1 MLSILLQTENL
12 NNLTE
17 SVNKVTDSSI
27 RIAQAAN
34 DFGALRVAF
43 GVFMIFIIIIVI
55 LFIWQIFVL
64 SGKLNTIYGAAV
76 KTTEYF
82 ETSAEGDIGPSQAQ
96 VIVRRNFNSWS
107 QAIKYYILRIRLE
120 NHIDDKDKIKVKI
133 DRLVRNEFSELTTY
147 LSNFKCNKKVLSFIV
162 EDDDIQ
168 MIEDFIFE
176 QVYIP
181 KNDFTIS
188 NMDQSTSIFING
200 LKLSYI
206 KKIPQWE
213 NW

>member
-34 DFGALRVAF
+34 DFGALRIAF

-76 KTTEYF
+76 KTIEYF

-96 VIVRRNFNSWS
+96 IIVRRNFNSLS

-120 NHIDDKDKIKVKI
+120 NHIDDKNKIKVKI

-188 NMDQSTSIFING
+188 NMDQSISIFING

-206 KKIPQWE
+206 KKIPQ
-213 NW
+213 

>member
-96 VIVRRNFNSWS
+96 VIVRRNFNSLS

-120 NHIDDKDKIKVKI
+120 NHIDDKNKIKVKI

-168 MIEDFIFE
+168 MVEDFIFE

-188 NMDQSTSIFING
+188 NMDQSTSIFINS

-206 KKIPQWE
+206 KKIPQ
-213 NW
+213 

>member
-96 VIVRRNFNSWS
+96 VIVRRNFNSLS

-120 NHIDDKDKIKVKI
+120 NHIDDKNKIKVKI

-147 LSNFKCNKKVLSFIV
+147 LSNFKCNKKVLSFII

-168 MIEDFIFE
+168 MVEDFIFE
-176 QVYIP
+176 QIYIP

-206 KKIPQWE
+206 KKIPQ
-213 NW
+213 

>member
-64 SGKLNTIYGAAV
+64 SGKLNTIYGAAI

-82 ETSAEGDIGPSQAQ
+82 ETSAKGDIGPSQAQ
-96 VIVRRNFNSWS
+96 VIVRRNFNSLS

-120 NHIDDKDKIKVKI
+120 NHIDDKNKIKVKI

-147 LSNFKCNKKVLSFIV
+147 LSNFKCNEKVLSFIV

-168 MIEDFIFE
+168 IVEDFIFE

-206 KKIPQWE
+206 KKIPQ
-213 NW
+213 

>member
-82 ETSAEGDIGPSQAQ
+82 ETSAEGDVGPSQAQ
-96 VIVRRNFNSWS
+96 VIVRRNFNSLS
-107 QAIKYYILRIRLE
+107 QATKYYILRIRLE
-120 NHIDDKDKIKVKI
+120 NHIDDKNKIKVKI
-133 DRLVRNEFSELTTY
+133 NRLVRNEFSELTTY
-147 LSNFKCNKKVLSFIV
+147 LSNFKCNEKVLSFIV

-168 MIEDFIFE
+168 MVEDFIFE

-206 KKIPQWE
+206 KKISQ
-213 NW
+213 

>member
-96 VIVRRNFNSWS
+96 VIVRKNFNSLS

-120 NHIDDKDKIKVKI
+120 NHIDDKNKIKVKI

-168 MIEDFIFE
+168 MVEDFIFE

-206 KKIPQWE
+206 KKIPQ
-213 NW
+213 

>member
-64 SGKLNTIYGAAV
+64 SDKLNTIYGAAV

-96 VIVRRNFNSWS
+96 VIVRRNFNSLS

-206 KKIPQWE
+206 KKIPQ
-213 NW
+213 

>member
-96 VIVRRNFNSWS
+96 VIVRRNFDSLS

-120 NHIDDKDKIKVKI
+120 NHIDDKNKIKVKI

-162 EDDDIQ
+162 EDDGIQ
-168 MIEDFIFE
+168 MVEDFIFE

-200 LKLSYI
+200 LKLSCI
-206 KKIPQWE
+206 KKIPQ
-213 NW
+213 

>member
-27 RIAQAAN
+27 KIAQAAN

-96 VIVRRNFNSWS
+96 VIVRRNFNSLS

-120 NHIDDKDKIKVKI
+120 NHIDDKNKIKVKI

-206 KKIPQWE
+206 KKIPQ
-213 NW
+213 

>member
-82 ETSAEGDIGPSQAQ
+82 ETSAEGDVGPPQAQ
-96 VIVRRNFNSWS
+96 VIVRRNFNSLS

-120 NHIDDKDKIKVKI
+120 NHIDDKNKIKVKI

-147 LSNFKCNKKVLSFIV
+147 LSNFKCNEKVLSFIV

-200 LKLSYI
+200 LKLSCI
-206 KKIPQWE
+206 KKIPQ
-213 NW
+213 

>member
-96 VIVRRNFNSWS
+96 VIVRRNFNSLS

-120 NHIDDKDKIKVKI
+120 NHIDDRDKIKVKI

-206 KKIPQWE
+206 KKIPQ
-213 NW
+213 

>member
-12 NNLTE
+12 DNLTE

-96 VIVRRNFNSWS
+96 VIVRRNFNSLS

-120 NHIDDKDKIKVKI
+120 NHIDDKNKIKVKI

-147 LSNFKCNKKVLSFIV
+147 LSNFKCNEKVLSFIV

-168 MIEDFIFE
+168 MVEDFIFE

-206 KKIPQWE
+206 KKIPQ
-213 NW
+213 

>member
-96 VIVRRNFNSWS
+96 VIVRRNFNSLS

-120 NHIDDKDKIKVKI
+120 NHIDDKNKIKVKI
-133 DRLVRNEFSELTTY
+133 DRLVRNEFSELITY

-206 KKIPQWE
+206 KKIPQ
-213 NW
+213 

>member
-64 SGKLNTIYGAAV
+64 SGKLDTIYGAAV

-96 VIVRRNFNSWS
+96 VIVRRNFNSLS
-107 QAIKYYILRIRLE
+107 QAIKYYILRKRIE
-120 NHIDDKDKIKVKI
+120 NHIDDKNKIKVKI

-206 KKIPQWE
+206 KKIPQ
-213 NW
+213 

>member
-64 SGKLNTIYGAAV
+64 SVKLNTIYGAAV

-96 VIVRRNFNSWS
+96 VIVRRNFNSLS

-120 NHIDDKDKIKVKI
+120 NHIDDKDKIKIKI

-168 MIEDFIFE
+168 IIEDFIFE

-200 LKLSYI
+200 LNLSYI
-206 KKIPQWE
+206 KKIPQ
-213 NW
+213 

>member
-96 VIVRRNFNSWS
+96 VIVRRNFNSLS

-133 DRLVRNEFSELTTY
+133 DRLVRNEFSELITY

-176 QVYIP
+176 QIYIP

-206 KKIPQWE
+206 KKIPQ
-213 NW
+213 

>member
-96 VIVRRNFNSWS
+96 VIVRRNFNSLS

-120 NHIDDKDKIKVKI
+120 KNIDDKNKIKLKI
-133 DRLVRNEFSELTTY
+133 DRLVRNEFSELITY

-168 MIEDFIFE
+168 MVEDFIFE

-206 KKIPQWE
+206 KKIPQ
-213 NW
+213 

>member
-82 ETSAEGDIGPSQAQ
+82 ETSAEGDVGPSQAQ
-96 VIVRRNFNSWS
+96 VIVRRNFNSLS

-120 NHIDDKDKIKVKI
+120 NHIDDKNKIKVKI

-206 KKIPQWE
+206 KKIPQ
-213 NW
+213 

>member
-96 VIVRRNFNSWS
+96 VIVRKNFDSLS

-120 NHIDDKDKIKVKI
+120 NHIDDKNKIKVKI

-168 MIEDFIFE
+168 MVEDFIFE

-206 KKIPQWE
+206 KKIPQ
-213 NW
+213 

>member
-43 GVFMIFIIIIVI
+43 GIFMIFIIIIVI

-96 VIVRRNFNSWS
+96 VIVRRNFNSLS

-168 MIEDFIFE
+168 MIDDFIFE

-206 KKIPQWE
+206 KKIPQ
-213 NW
+213 

>member
-96 VIVRRNFNSWS
+96 VIVRRNFNSLS

-120 NHIDDKDKIKVKI
+120 NHIDDKNKIKVKI

-147 LSNFKCNKKVLSFIV
+147 LSNFKCNEKVLSFIV

-168 MIEDFIFE
+168 MVEDFIFE
-176 QVYIP
+176 QIYIA

-206 KKIPQWE
+206 KKIPQ
-213 NW
+213 

>member
-96 VIVRRNFNSWS
+96 VIVRRNFNSLS

-120 NHIDDKDKIKVKI
+120 NHIDDKNKIKVKI
-133 DRLVRNEFSELTTY
+133 HRLVRNEFSELTTY
-147 LSNFKCNKKVLSFIV
+147 LSNFKCNEKVLSFKV

-168 MIEDFIFE
+168 MVEDFIFE

-206 KKIPQWE
+206 KKIPQ
-213 NW
+213 

>member
-1 MLSILLQTENL
+1 MLSTLLQTENL

-96 VIVRRNFNSWS
+96 VIVRRNFNSLS

-168 MIEDFIFE
+168 MVEDFIFE

-206 KKIPQWE
+206 KKIPQ
-213 NW
+213 

>member
-82 ETSAEGDIGPSQAQ
+82 ETSAEGDVGPSQAQ
-96 VIVRRNFNSWS
+96 VIVRRNFNSLS

-120 NHIDDKDKIKVKI
+120 NHIDDKNKIKVKI

-147 LSNFKCNKKVLSFIV
+147 LSNFKCNEKVLSFIV

-168 MIEDFIFE
+168 MVEDFIFE

-181 KNDFTIS
+181 KNDFTVS

-206 KKIPQWE
+206 KKIPQ
-213 NW
+213 

>member
-82 ETSAEGDIGPSQAQ
+82 ETSAKGDIGPSQAQ
-96 VIVRRNFNSWS
+96 VIVRRNFNSLS

-120 NHIDDKDKIKVKI
+120 NHIDDKNKIKVKI
-133 DRLVRNEFSELTTY
+133 DRLVRNEFLELTTY

-168 MIEDFIFE
+168 MVEDFIFE
-176 QVYIP
+176 QVYIS

-188 NMDQSTSIFING
+188 NMDQSTSIFIDG

-206 KKIPQWE
+206 KKIPQ
-213 NW
+213 

>member
-27 RIAQAAN
+27 RIAQAVN

-82 ETSAEGDIGPSQAQ
+82 ETSVEGDIGPSQAQ
-96 VIVRRNFNSWS
+96 VIVRRNFNSLS

-120 NHIDDKDKIKVKI
+120 NHIDDRDRIKTKI

-147 LSNFKCNKKVLSFIV
+147 LSNFKCNERVLSFIV

-168 MIEDFIFE
+168 MVEDFILE

-181 KNDFTIS
+181 KDDFTIS

-206 KKIPQWE
+206 KKIPQ
-213 NW
+213 

>member
-17 SVNKVTDSSI
+17 SVNKVTDSSV

-96 VIVRRNFNSWS
+96 IIVRRNFNSLS

-120 NHIDDKDKIKVKI
+120 NHIDDKNKIKVKI

-147 LSNFKCNKKVLSFIV
+147 LSNFKCNKKVLSFII

-206 KKIPQWE
+206 KKIPQ
-213 NW
+213 

>member
-12 NNLTE
+12 NNLIE

-96 VIVRRNFNSWS
+96 VIVRKNFNSLS

-120 NHIDDKDKIKVKI
+120 NHIDDKNKIKVKI

-168 MIEDFIFE
+168 IVEDFIFE

-206 KKIPQWE
+206 KKIPQ
-213 NW
+213 

>member
-1 MLSILLQTENL
+1 MLSILLQTENP

-82 ETSAEGDIGPSQAQ
+82 ETSVEGDIGPSQAQ
-96 VIVRRNFNSWS
+96 VIVRRNFNSLS

-120 NHIDDKDKIKVKI
+120 NHIDDKNKIKVKI

-162 EDDDIQ
+162 EGDDIQ

-206 KKIPQWE
+206 KKIPQ
-213 NW
+213 

>member
-96 VIVRRNFNSWS
+96 IIVRRNFNSLS

-168 MIEDFIFE
+168 MVEDFIFE

-206 KKIPQWE
+206 KKIPQ
-213 NW
+213 

>member
-12 NNLTE
+12 NNLAE

-34 DFGALRVAF
+34 DFGALRVVF

-64 SGKLNTIYGAAV
+64 SGKLNIIYGAAV

-82 ETSAEGDIGPSQAQ
+82 ETSVEGDIGPSQAQ
-96 VIVRRNFNSWS
+96 VIVRRNFNSLS

-120 NHIDDKDKIKVKI
+120 NHIDDKNKIKVKI

-206 KKIPQWE
+206 KKIPQ
-213 NW
+213 

>member
-64 SGKLNTIYGAAV
+64 SGKLNTIYGAAI

-96 VIVRRNFNSWS
+96 VIVRRNFNSLS

-120 NHIDDKDKIKVKI
+120 NHIDDKNKIKVKI
-133 DRLVRNEFSELTTY
+133 DMLVRNEFSELTTY

-168 MIEDFIFE
+168 IVEDFIFE

-206 KKIPQWE
+206 KKIPQ
-213 NW
+213 

>member
-64 SGKLNTIYGAAV
+64 SGKLNTIYGAAI

-96 VIVRRNFNSWS
+96 VIVRRNFNSLS

-120 NHIDDKDKIKVKI
+120 NHIDDRDRIKIKI

-147 LSNFKCNKKVLSFIV
+147 LSNFKCNERVLSFIV

-168 MIEDFIFE
+168 MIEDFILE

-181 KNDFTIS
+181 KDDFTIS

-206 KKIPQWE
+206 KKIPQ
-213 NW
+213 

>member
-1 MLSILLQTENL
+1 MLLSILLQTENL

-96 VIVRRNFNSWS
+96 VIVRRNFNSLS

-206 KKIPQWE
+206 KKIPQ
-213 NW
+213 

>member
-96 VIVRRNFNSWS
+96 VIVRRNFNSLS

-168 MIEDFIFE
+168 MIDDFIFE

-206 KKIPQWE
+206 KKIPQ
-213 NW
+213 

>member
-96 VIVRRNFNSWS
+96 VIVRRNFNSLS

-120 NHIDDKDKIKVKI
+120 NHIDDKGKIKVKI

-206 KKIPQWE
+206 KKIPQ
-213 NW
+213 

>member
-1 MLSILLQTENL
+1 MLSIPFQTENL

-76 KTTEYF
+76 KTTEYL

-96 VIVRRNFNSWS
+96 VIVRRNFNSLS

-120 NHIDDKDKIKVKI
+120 NHIDDKNKIKVKI
-133 DRLVRNEFSELTTY
+133 DGLVRNEFSELTTY
-147 LSNFKCNKKVLSFIV
+147 LSNFKCNKKVLSFII

-168 MIEDFIFE
+168 IVEDFIFE

-206 KKIPQWE
+206 KKIPQ
-213 NW
+213 

>member
-1 MLSILLQTENL
+1 MLSILFQTENL

-96 VIVRRNFNSWS
+96 VIVRRNFNSLS

-133 DRLVRNEFSELTTY
+133 GRLVRNEFSELTTY

-162 EDDDIQ
+162 EEDDIQ

-206 KKIPQWE
+206 KKIPQ
-213 NW
+213 

>member
-96 VIVRRNFNSWS
+96 IIVRRNFDSLS

-120 NHIDDKDKIKVKI
+120 NHIDDKDRIKVKI

-176 QVYIP
+176 QVYIQ

-206 KKIPQWE
+206 KKIPQ
-213 NW
+213 

>member
-96 VIVRRNFNSWS
+96 VIVRRNFNSLS

-120 NHIDDKDKIKVKI
+120 NHIDDKNKIKVKI

-147 LSNFKCNKKVLSFIV
+147 LSNFKCNEKVLSFIV

-168 MIEDFIFE
+168 MVEDFIFE
-176 QVYIP
+176 QVYIA

-206 KKIPQWE
+206 KKIPQ
-213 NW
+213 